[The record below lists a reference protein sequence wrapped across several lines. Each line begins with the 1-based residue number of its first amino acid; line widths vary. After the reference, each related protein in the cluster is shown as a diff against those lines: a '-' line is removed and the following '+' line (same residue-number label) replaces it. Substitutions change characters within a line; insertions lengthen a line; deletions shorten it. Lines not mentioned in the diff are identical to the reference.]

1 MRIVAGSARGRRLEA
16 PASVT
21 RPTSDRAR
29 EGLFSTLEHLLGTF
43 NQKRVLDLYAGT
55 GAIGLEAAS
64 RGASQVD
71 LVESDAR
78 AAQVCRENLAT
89 LRFSGVKVHALTV
102 EKWLSTVAPSVAY
115 DLIVMDPPYSD
126 PNESV
131 EQVLAKI
138 IEREWLLKGGVVA
151 VERDA
156 KSAEFT
162 WPTGFHQ
169 ERVRKYGHAVV
180 RYATKDC

>member
-1 MRIVAGSARGRRLEA
+1 MRIVAGSARGRRLET

-71 LVESDAR
+71 LVESDGR
-78 AAQVCRENLAT
+78 AAQVCRENLT
-89 LRFSGVKVHALTV
+89 NLGFVSVKVHALTV
-102 EKWLSTVAPSVAY
+102 EKWLSCMPPSARY
-115 DLIVMDPPYSD
+115 HLIVMDPPYVES
-126 PNESV
+126 NENV

-138 IEREWLLKGGVVA
+138 IEYGWLVEGGVIA

-156 KSAEFT
+156 KLSEFT
-162 WPTGFHQ
+162 WPTGFSQ
-169 ERVRKYGHAVV
+169 QRVRRYGHAVV